1 MNVQYLQYFVELA
14 KAGSYTA
21 AAKEL
26 YVTQPSLTYGIKTLE
41 QELGCKL
48 VESSKKGVV
57 LTKFGKSYLSYA
69 RSAMASLDKGQE
81 TVDAM
86 MRGMD
91 HINIVA
97 TSPMSVTH
105 VPELVNRFSKSGKGK
120 QISFGLQLVT
130 ASQGAAMV
138 ADGRADIGFVGEE
151 SVRHYRNLRYRSLAY
166 DRLHIITPP
175 NHGLAL
181 RKEVSLG
188 DLFDYPYIGWAEET
202 GLHDI
207 LVDLFEKECGRLP
220 SPRVTVGDS
229 YLAAG
234 LVAAGFGVAVCPETP
249 YMSYVKLKKIDPEGK
264 RWLRPFGLIYRSES
278 RQVPAVGSFI
288 RFVEK
293 SIEEPTFVYAHPR
306 WSKDGVSLG

>member
-14 KAGSYTA
+14 RAGSYTA

-26 YVTQPSLTYGIKTLE
+26 YVTQPSLTYGIKALE

-48 VESSKKGVV
+48 VESSKKGIV

-69 RSAMASLDKGQE
+69 QSAMTSLGKGQE
-81 TVDAM
+81 TINAI

-105 VPELVNRFSKSGKGK
+105 VPELINRFSKFEKGK
-120 QISFGLQLVT
+120 DVSFNLQLIT

-151 SVRHYRNLRYRSLAY
+151 SIRHYGNLRYYPLAY
-166 DRLHIITPP
+166 DRLHIITSP
-175 NHGLAL
+175 NHALAL
-181 RKEVSLG
+181 RKEVTLG
-188 DLFDYPYIGWAEET
+188 DLFDYPYIGWGEET

-207 LVDLFEKECGRLP
+207 LEELFEREYGKQP
-220 SPRVTVGDS
+220 TPRVVVGDS

-249 YMSYVKLKKIDPEGK
+249 YMSYVNLKKIDLRGR

-278 RQVPAVGSFI
+278 RQVPAVKNFI
-288 RFVEK
+288 SFVEQHIK
-293 SIEEPTFVYAHPR
+293 QPVFVYAHPH
-306 WSKDGVSLG
+306 WASE